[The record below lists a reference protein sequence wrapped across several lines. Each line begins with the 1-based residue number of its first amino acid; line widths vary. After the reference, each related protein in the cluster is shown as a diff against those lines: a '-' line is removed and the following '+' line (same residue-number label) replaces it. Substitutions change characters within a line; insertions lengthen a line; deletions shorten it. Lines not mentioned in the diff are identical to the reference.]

1 MAEIGDLETTIVAEL
16 LRVRLRNTR
25 HVTIDT
31 VDMAAMTHCC
41 HPHMKSQATRLPV
54 DAAVAPVLRPPRR
67 AVRDARPPLAAQR
80 WPMATILTLLAL
92 VNVAGAP
99 YYRLSVAERVR
110 SPLHAW
116 LRPSGAVGQSAGIL
130 ALAIFVFLWLYPLR
144 KKYRS
149 LAFTGSIARWLDVHI
164 LAAIGLPLLIAVH
177 ASWRFDGVVG
187 LGYFAMLVV
196 WASGVVG
203 RYLYVR
209 IPRSRSGVASSRDEV
224 AVERRSLIADI
235 AAATGLDP
243 FVVERTLSVSGPSAS
258 TGVMRT
264 LLHLLSDDI
273 TRWRLTRALRRR
285 LEEADGS
292 DALDKETLDRVVRLA
307 SREIS
312 LAQQLRMLDATQRVF
327 GYWHV
332 AHRPFAATALVAV
345 IIHVAVVV
353 AVGAT
358 WFW

>member
-1 MAEIGDLETTIVAEL
+1 
-16 LRVRLRNTR
+16 
-25 HVTIDT
+25 
-31 VDMAAMTHCC
+31 
-41 HPHMKSQATRLPV
+41 
-54 DAAVAPVLRPPRR
+54 
-67 AVRDARPPLAAQR
+67 
-80 WPMATILTLLAL
+80 MATILTILAL
-92 VNVAGAP
+92 VNVAGMP
-99 YYRLSVAERVR
+99 YYRLSLAERVR
-110 SPLHAW
+110 SPLHVW
-116 LRPSGAVGQSAGIL
+116 LRPSGVVGQSAGIL
-130 ALAIFVFLWLYPLR
+130 ALLIFVFLWLYPLR

-164 LAAIGLPLLIAVH
+164 LAAIGLPLLVAVH

-187 LGYFAMLVV
+187 LGYFAMLIVC
-196 WASGVVG
+196 ASGVIG

-209 IPRSRSGVASSRDEV
+209 IPRSRSGMASSREEV
-224 AVERRSLIADI
+224 VVERRTLITEI
-235 AAATGLDP
+235 AAATGIDP
-243 FVVERTLSVSGPSAS
+243 FVVERTLSVSGAAGS
-258 TGVMRT
+258 TGIMRT

-285 LEEADGS
+285 LEAAHGGA
-292 DALDKETLDRVVRLA
+292 ALDKRTLDRVVRLA

-327 GYWHV
+327 SYWHV